1 MFAQNFAYYLT
12 IFFTKTPYNTFMTPS
27 YSTPLTQTP
36 MTTPPYQGT
45 KSTDFSRRALSKGD
59 TLYYSGDEADTV
71 YRVEEG
77 LLKLSIDLL
86 TGKER
91 ITSIAGPG
99 DYIGALTPAHTNYQE
114 TAEALS
120 QSVVLQAAQR
130 NELNDDLKTQISTAA
145 GIQLARMRDTLE
157 DSELPVP
164 SRLARTF
171 VRLGQRFGNIAED
184 KTVHLALPLTHD
196 NFAAIVGAARE
207 TTTAILSEM
216 RENGLVEG
224 TRGHYSFNMNTLS
237 DFASEAAFM
246 Y

>member
-1 MFAQNFAYYLT
+1 
-12 IFFTKTPYNTFMTPS
+12 MTPS
-27 YSTPLTQTP
+27 YSTLTQTQI
-36 MTTPPYQGT
+36 TPPFLDKQQGVN
-45 KSTDFSRRALSKGD
+45 SNSSSSDFSRRTLSKGD
-59 TLYYSGDEADTV
+59 VLYHSGDEADTV

-91 ITSIAGPG
+91 ITNIAGPG
-99 DYIGALTPAHTNYQE
+99 DFIGAITPAHITYQE

-120 QSVVLQAAQR
+120 PNVVLQATSSKQVS
-130 NELNDDLKTQISTAA
+130 EDLKNQLSAAA
-145 GIQLARMRDTLE
+145 GVQLSRMRDTLE

-171 VRLGQRFGNIAED
+171 VRLGQRFGNISED
-184 KTVHLALPLTHD
+184 KTVHLTLPLTQD
-196 NFAAIVGAARE
+196 NLAAIVGAARE

-216 RENGLVEG
+216 REDGLLEG
-224 TRGHYSFNMNTLS
+224 TRGHYSFNMTTLN

>member
-1 MFAQNFAYYLT
+1 
-12 IFFTKTPYNTFMTPS
+12 MTPS
-27 YSTPLTQTP
+27 YGIPLTETQ
-36 MTTPPYQGT
+36 MTTPPYLKEQGIP
-45 KSTDFSRRALSKGD
+45 KQNEFSRRVLGKGD

-77 LLKLSIDLL
+77 LLKLSIDLV

-99 DYIGALTPAHTNYQE
+99 DFIGAITPAHVTYQE

-120 QSVVLQAAQR
+120 PNVVLQATSSKTMS
-130 NELNDDLKTQISTAA
+130 EDLKEQLSAAA
-145 GIQLARMRDTLE
+145 GVQLSRMRDTLE

-171 VRLGQRFGNIAED
+171 VRLGQRFGNISED
-184 KTVHLALPLTHD
+184 KTVHLTLPLTQD
-196 NFAAIVGAARE
+196 NLAAIVGAARE

-216 RENGLVEG
+216 REDGLLEG
-224 TRGHYSFNMNTLS
+224 TRGHYSFNMATLN

>member
-1 MFAQNFAYYLT
+1 
-12 IFFTKTPYNTFMTPS
+12 MTPS
-27 YSTPLTQTP
+27 YSTLTQTQI
-36 MTTPPYQGT
+36 TPPFLDNKQGVN
-45 KSTDFSRRALSKGD
+45 STPPSEFSRRTLSKGD
-59 TLYYSGDEADTV
+59 VLYHSGDEADTV

-99 DYIGALTPAHTNYQE
+99 DFIGAITPAHITYQE

-120 QSVVLQAAQR
+120 PNVVLQATSSKTIS
-130 NELNDDLKTQISTAA
+130 EDLRSQLSAAA
-145 GIQLARMRDTLE
+145 GVQLSRMRDTLE

-171 VRLGQRFGNIAED
+171 VRLGQRFGNIS
-184 KTVHLALPLTHD
+184 VHLTLPLTQD
-196 NFAAIVGAARE
+196 NLAAIVGAARE

-216 RENGLVEG
+216 REDGLLEG
-224 TRGHYSFNMNTLS
+224 TRGHYSFNMTTLN

>member
-1 MFAQNFAYYLT
+1 
-12 IFFTKTPYNTFMTPS
+12 MTSS
-27 YSTPLTQTP
+27 YGIPLTETP
-36 MTTPPYQGT
+36 MTTPSYLKDQGI
-45 KSTDFSRRALSKGD
+45 SRQNEFSRRVLSKGD

-77 LLKLSIDLL
+77 LLKLSIDLV

-99 DYIGALTPAHTNYQE
+99 DLIGAITPAHITYQE

-120 QSVVLQAAQR
+120 PNVVLQATSSKTVG
-130 NELNDDLKTQISTAA
+130 EDLKEQLSAAA
-145 GIQLARMRDTLE
+145 GVQLLRMRDTLE

-171 VRLGQRFGNIAED
+171 VRLGQRFGNISED
-184 KTVHLALPLTHD
+184 KTVHLTLPLTQD
-196 NFAAIVGAARE
+196 NLAAIVGAARE

-216 RENGLVEG
+216 REDGLLEG
-224 TRGHYSFNMNTLS
+224 TRGHYSFNMMTLN

>member
-1 MFAQNFAYYLT
+1 
-12 IFFTKTPYNTFMTPS
+12 MTPS
-27 YSTPLTQTP
+27 YGIPLTETP
-36 MTTPPYQGT
+36 MTTPPFLKDQGIP
-45 KSTDFSRRALSKGD
+45 KPTDFSRRVLNKGN

-77 LLKLSIDLL
+77 LLKLSIDLM

-99 DYIGALTPAHTNYQE
+99 DFVGALTPAHITYQE

-120 QSVVLQAAQR
+120 PNVVLQATSSKSIS
-130 NELNDDLKTQISTAA
+130 DDLKDQLSAAA
-145 GIQLARMRDTLE
+145 GVQLSRMRDTLE

-171 VRLGQRFGNIAED
+171 VRLGQRFGNISED
-184 KTVHLALPLTHD
+184 QTVHLALPLTHD

-216 RENGLVEG
+216 REDGLLEG
-224 TRGHYSFNMNTLS
+224 TRGHYSFNMTTLN